1 MLSLILSNT
10 YQNHY
15 KNLEV
20 KGICTYCYILVP
32 YIYIMSHLWL
42 IMFDHIQKRTIN
54 KSVKKNKLREQK
66 KVKEDP
72 TKKKKHY

>member
-32 YIYIMSHLWL
+32 YIYILCP
-42 IMFDHIQKRTIN
+42 IYD
-54 KSVKKNKLREQK
+54 
-66 KVKEDP
+66 
-72 TKKKKHY
+72 

>member
-20 KGICTYCYILVP
+20 KGICTYIIVISWYHIYILCP
-32 YIYIMSHLWL
+32 IY
-42 IMFDHIQKRTIN
+42 D
-54 KSVKKNKLREQK
+54 
-66 KVKEDP
+66 
-72 TKKKKHY
+72 